1 MSQSINQKIT
11 GFVLLVLSVMA
22 GPSHAQY
29 TSDIDIY
36 SSASGGAAPNVLL
49 VLDSSANWNAALKE
63 ECFYKDNGQ
72 VTTVKPS
79 KGLTKGGIE
88 QCALYNVIDALP
100 IGKNDTPNFNIGL
113 MVFNATNVDTGARV
127 IKSFTPLNALGKT
140 ALKALVKDLDKNQ
153 SPAPTSYALAMHE
166 AYRYFTED
174 TPYSG
179 QRAGTLPYDPLAF
192 IRSKYALPGG
202 SSCSASYLILIAN
215 GPPQNDQM
223 PNDKVKLLLAGLGGA
238 TTPITYPSGTVDAK
252 DAANW
257 TDEYARFL
265 LGQQDAG
272 RGVPAR
278 ITTYTIAVTGASSD
292 KATYPAIFNGI
303 AKAGGGDFYEAN
315 NVSKLTLALGD
326 IFNQLQAVNSVFS
339 SASLPVSVNA
349 RGTYLNQIF
358 MGMFRPDA
366 DARPRWRGNLKQYKF
381 DYDPITDTLFLS
393 DASTPSKSAISAST
407 GFLSPTATSFWTSPS
422 TFWSN
427 QLLGTPASV
436 SDAPDG
442 EVVEKGGVAQ
452 RIRSAYST
460 SQDARN
466 VFTCI
471 ACTNKTD
478 LSSQQFN
485 TANTT
490 ITAADLGLPGG
501 SSATERNSLI
511 NWVRG
516 SDNAGD
522 ENGPGGNVTIRPSVH
537 GDVLHSRPVAVNYG
551 GTTGVVV
558 FYGSN
563 DGTLRAV
570 NGNNDLTVGTNSGK
584 EMWSF
589 IPQEHFLKFNR
600 LRVNIPEVRLSTTSS
615 NSTAVP
621 KDYFVDGP
629 IGIYQQVLSSGINS
643 KIYIYVAMR
652 RGGRL
657 LYALDVT
664 DPINPKFL
672 WKKTQTDIPVLG
684 QTWSEPKVAK
694 IRGNSNPVI
703 IMGAGYDATAEDAA
717 TPGSTTMGNKVLIMD
732 AFDGRILKTFATDR
746 SVPSDVTLVDTDS
759 DGYVDRVYAVDVGG
773 NIYRIDLEKTADSN
787 TTSALVD
794 WSIYKLAS
802 VSDGR
807 NRKFFYPPDIVITP
821 NFTAVLV
828 GSGDREKPLVTSS
841 SDAFFTIYDARIGKG
856 APSATFSPI
865 TWANLG
871 TVGSSE
877 DQAAGC
883 KIPMSING
891 EKIVNAPTSIAGI
904 TYFSTNQPMVSST
917 SCAANNLGIAK
928 VYSAPLFCQTATT
941 QLLKGG
947 GLPPSPTTG
956 IVTVSYPSPLD
967 ASITLTKQMPFIISA
982 SNTKG
987 SGIEGRKVSPL
998 IVPVRKRRY
1007 WFMENTR

>member
-1 MSQSINQKIT
+1 
-11 GFVLLVLSVMA
+11 
-22 GPSHAQY
+22 
-29 TSDIDIY
+29 
-36 SSASGGAAPNVLL
+36 
-49 VLDSSANWNAALKE
+49 
-63 ECFYKDNGQ
+63 
-72 VTTVKPS
+72 
-79 KGLTKGGIE
+79 
-88 QCALYNVIDALP
+88 
-100 IGKNDTPNFNIGL
+100 
-113 MVFNATNVDTGARV
+113 
-127 IKSFTPLNALGKT
+127 
-140 ALKALVKDLDKNQ
+140 
-153 SPAPTSYALAMHE
+153 
-166 AYRYFTED
+166 
-174 TPYSG
+174 
-179 QRAGTLPYDPLAF
+179 
-192 IRSKYALPGG
+192 
-202 SSCSASYLILIAN
+202 
-215 GPPQNDQM
+215 M
-223 PNDKVKLLLAGLGGA
+223 PNDKVKLLLAGLGGV
-238 TTPITYPSGTVDAK
+238 TTPISYSSGTVDAK

-272 RGVPAR
+272 RGVSTR

-381 DYDPITDTLFLS
+381 DYDPVTDTLFLS

-407 GFLSPTATSFWTSPS
+407 GFLSPTATSFWTSSS

-471 ACTNKTD
+471 ACTGKTD
-478 LSSQQFN
+478 LSSHQFN
-485 TANTT
+485 TANTAIAVT
-490 ITAADLGLPGG
+490 DLGLPGG
-501 SSATERNSLI
+501 SSATDRNSLI

-522 ENGPGGNVTIRPSVH
+522 ENGPGGSVTIRPSVH

-551 GTTGVVV
+551 GTTGVIL

-563 DGTLRAV
+563 DGALRAV
-570 NGNNDLTVGTNSGK
+570 NGNNDLTVGANSGK

-589 IPQEHFLKFNR
+589 IPQEHFLKLNR
-600 LRVNIPEVRLSTTSS
+600 LRVNSPEVRLSTTSL
-615 NSTAVP
+615 NSTATP

-629 IGIYQQVLSSGINS
+629 IGIYQQVLSSGVNN

-652 RGGRL
+652 RGGRF

-672 WKKTQTDIPVLG
+672 WKKTQTDIPALG

-694 IRGNSNPVI
+694 IRGSSNPVI

-717 TPGSTTMGNKVLIMD
+717 IPGNTTMGNKVLIMD
-732 AFDGRILKTFATDR
+732 AFDGRVLKTFATDR
-746 SVPSDVTLVDTDS
+746 SVPSDVTLVDTDF
-759 DGYVDRVYAVDVGG
+759 DGYIDRVYAVDVGG
-773 NIYRIDLEKTADSN
+773 NIYRIDLEKSVDST
-787 TTSALVD
+787 TTSAQVD

-802 VSDGR
+802 ISDSR
-807 NRKFFYPPDIVITP
+807 NRKFFYPPDVVITP

-883 KIPMSING
+883 KIPMSVNG

-904 TYFSTNQPMVSST
+904 TYFSTNQPMVSSN

-928 VYSAPLFCQTATT
+928 VYSAPLFCQAATT
-941 QLLKGG
+941 QLIKGG

-956 IVTVSYPSPLD
+956 VVTVSYPSPLD
-967 ASITLTKQMPFIISA
+967 GNLILTKQMPFIISA
-982 SNTKG
+982 SNAKG
-987 SGIEGRKVSPL
+987 SGIEGRKVSPM

-1007 WFMENTR
+1007 WFLENTR